1 MNIFL
6 KIKSINSDKRRK
18 MTDPVMIVQKK
29 KKFNIENVAVRIFWW
44 KSKHFTKSISDKQEK
59 DSLGNL

>member
-1 MNIFL
+1 
-6 KIKSINSDKRRK
+6 

-44 KSKHFTKSISDKQEK
+44 KSKHFTKSILDKQEK

>member
-1 MNIFL
+1 MNIFF

-29 KKFNIENVAVRIFWW
+29 KKFNIENVAVRIFW
-44 KSKHFTKSISDKQEK
+44 
-59 DSLGNL
+59 

>member
-1 MNIFL
+1 MNIFF

-29 KKFNIENVAVRIFWW
+29 KKIQYRKCSSKNILVKEQAF
-44 KSKHFTKSISDKQEK
+44 H
-59 DSLGNL
+59 

>member
-1 MNIFL
+1 MNIFF

-29 KKFNIENVAVRIFWW
+29 KKKFNIENVAVRIFW
-44 KSKHFTKSISDKQEK
+44 
-59 DSLGNL
+59 